1 MQVQLD
7 LDLFTDSNELIVP
20 IRYYIANFLEDK
32 GLGTQTLIVSV
43 DSRDAVY
50 KGSLVRLMNE
60 RVAVV
65 DSPATFKQIKQDYA
79 VKSFEASSMH
89 ELLSDYLTD
98 LLMDVTNNISLLRLV
113 RKQD

>member
-20 IRYYIANFLEDK
+20 MRYYTANYLEDK
-32 GLGTQTLIVSV
+32 GLSTQTLIVSV
-43 DSRDAVY
+43 DMRDAVY
-50 KGSLVRLMNE
+50 KGSLVRLENG

-65 DSPATFKQIKQDYA
+65 DSTATFKQIKQDYA
-79 VKSFEASSMH
+79 GKSFQASSMH

-98 LLMDVTNNISLLRLV
+98 LLMNVSNNISLLRLV